1 MKRKFICFFIIIFL
15 FLLPTL
21 SNKSNNKKTINQE
34 RDNNIIGQYCENL
47 SDFYNDNS
55 DNSLVEINEVIQIQ
69 ENPTE
74 LLKENE
80 PSYIDGYA
88 ISIVNVREQPNTDCN
103 ILGQLYFN
111 EIVSYIYYNED
122 WVQILYKDTIAYVS
136 SDYISNEKCDYQL
149 YDVPLNNFKS
159 YMPYNYFNSNSNQYL
174 LQQSAYI
181 GNYGIRQ
188 VDDRY
193 CIAMGNGFNVEVGD
207 YVDLILENG
216 IIIPCIIGDIKDDR
230 HTDDSNMITVANGCI
245 SEFIVDINS
254 LNNKVLAYGDMSYI
268 CNEWQSSIVAIKVYN
283 KNFLKED

>member
-216 IIIPCIIGDIKDDR
+216 IIIPCIIGDIKDDS
-230 HTDDSNMITVANGCI
+230 HTDDSNMITVVNGCI

>member
-80 PSYIDGYA
+80 PSYIDGYV

-136 SDYISNEKCDYQL
+136 SDYISNEKRDYQL

-216 IIIPCIIGDIKDDR
+216 IIIPCIIGDIKDDS
-230 HTDDSNMITVANGCI
+230 HTDDSNMITVVNGCI